1 MNKQNPNKRGIETL
15 LSDEELLG
23 YMLAPERRDFAR
35 REHKR
40 VRREIVDLE
49 VKLEDSNAQ
58 LEDNNTQ
65 LADAEAKLNAAKSI
79 PKRGGEANAAR
90 YKPIHDLVREVH
102 AECSANL
109 LPQHEWMSFQSSE
122 NSDQLNEIYKKV
134 RPRFKVFA
142 AAFHNKA
149 RDAELGS
156 ELTRWLASPAAESRE
171 DSSLHKWW
179 KERNKQLK
187 EQCETYIA
195 RNSD

>member
-40 VRREIVDLE
+40 VRRKVEDL
-49 VKLEDSNAQ
+49 
-58 LEDNNTQ
+58 
-65 LADAEAKLNAAKSI
+65 EAKLNAAKSI

>member
-40 VRREIVDLE
+40 VRREVEDLE
-49 VKLEDSNAQ
+49 VK

>member
-65 LADAEAKLNAAKSI
+65 LADAEAKLNAF
-79 PKRGGEANAAR
+79 
-90 YKPIHDLVREVH
+90 L
-102 AECSANL
+102 
-109 LPQHEWMSFQSSE
+109 
-122 NSDQLNEIYKKV
+122 
-134 RPRFKVFA
+134 
-142 AAFHNKA
+142 
-149 RDAELGS
+149 
-156 ELTRWLASPAAESRE
+156 
-171 DSSLHKWW
+171 
-179 KERNKQLK
+179 
-187 EQCETYIA
+187 
-195 RNSD
+195 

>member
-23 YMLAPERRDFAR
+23 YMLASERRDFAR

-40 VRREIVDLE
+40 VRREVEDLE
-49 VKLEDSNAQ
+49 VKLD
-58 LEDNNTQ
+58 DNNTQ

-142 AAFHNKA
+142 AAFHKKA
-149 RDAELGS
+149 REAELGS

-187 EQCETYIA
+187 EQCETHIA